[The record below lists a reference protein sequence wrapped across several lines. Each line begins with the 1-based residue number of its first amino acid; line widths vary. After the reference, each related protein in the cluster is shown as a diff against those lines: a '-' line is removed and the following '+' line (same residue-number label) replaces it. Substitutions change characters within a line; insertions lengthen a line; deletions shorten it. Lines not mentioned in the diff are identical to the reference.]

1 MFPVDTT
8 VLETYV
14 VKSVTG
20 FSGFVDVSEDSSD
33 DVSEEVPDAVVLS
46 VEDSVAEALSV
57 ADELSADCELQ
68 AVTAHIDNASSK
80 AVNDFIFFIDRYPF
94 TDIFK
99 AVTA

>member
-20 FSGFVDVSEDSSD
+20 FSGFVDVSEDSFD
-33 DVSEEVPDAVVLS
+33 DVSKEAPDAVVLS
-46 VEDSVAEALSV
+46 VEDSVAEALSI

-99 AVTA
+99 ALTA